1 MRKWSLKRDK
11 DGYEIVNKGGKK
23 LSYDP
28 LKGIRILED
37 DGFAF
42 LDLNG
47 NGRLDGFEDWRLGA
61 REQYRLLR
69 LNLI

>member
-1 MRKWSLKRDK
+1 MRKWSLKHK
-11 DGYEIVNKGGKK
+11 EEGYVIENIGGETLK
-23 LSYDP
+23 YDP
-28 LKGIRILED
+28 RSGIRILEE

-61 REQYRLLR
+61 REQYRLLK